1 MCRFLRLAG
10 GAGARAHL
18 EKTAFRVEGVAFF
31 ACRPFPRARQKIRN
45 FEEISVKETG
55 TVIETKSG
63 SFTDENSLTHN
74 FTLWQNQF
82 KGLFDGTKIK
92 ISNGYLS
99 FNNDGD
105 ETINIISKNDIEVI
119 SG

>member
-1 MCRFLRLAG
+1 MSDFQDNSSN
-10 GAGARAHL
+10 
-18 EKTAFRVEGVAFF
+18 K
-31 ACRPFPRARQKIRN
+31 QKIIELQKLIGIEVSGIIDSLDE
-45 FEEISVKETG
+45 FEKEISVKETG

-63 SFTDENSLTHN
+63 SFTDENSVTHN